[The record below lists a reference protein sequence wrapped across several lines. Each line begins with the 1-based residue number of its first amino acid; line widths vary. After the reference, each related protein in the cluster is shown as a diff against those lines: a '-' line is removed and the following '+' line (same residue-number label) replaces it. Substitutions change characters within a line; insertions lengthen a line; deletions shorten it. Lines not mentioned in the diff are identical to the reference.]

1 MFKWITYGIIG
12 ILIAIFISVMI
23 IRRNQQRRMDEARM
37 RGIKQALREQKQYD
51 TLRKLEGS
59 EVDIRTEVNEYTTK
73 RGRREIRR

>member
-12 ILIAIFISVMI
+12 ILIAIFISVML
-23 IRRNQQRRMDEARM
+23 IRRKQQRRMDEARM

-59 EVDIRTEVNEYTTK
+59 EVDIHTEVNEYTTK